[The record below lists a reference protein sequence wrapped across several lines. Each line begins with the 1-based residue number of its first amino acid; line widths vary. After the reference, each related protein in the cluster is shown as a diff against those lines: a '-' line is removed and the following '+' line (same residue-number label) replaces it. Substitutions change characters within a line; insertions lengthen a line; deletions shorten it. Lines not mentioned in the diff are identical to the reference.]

1 MTTTHTELGD
11 ILTAGV
17 LLMLRMGSA
26 IVTMP
31 VFNSPGIPSR
41 IKAMLTLVLTTVLT
55 PVAAFVPG
63 VHLALSG
70 LSMLGEVTVG
80 LGFGVTLSL
89 LSEAILF
96 AAQLMSTTFSFSLA
110 NLLDPNSMVETEVL
124 GTTLT
129 WLGVLV
135 LLAAGLHRTML
146 GAVMRTL
153 TTVPLGCASVGLQS
167 GLGFAAMASSIFAS
181 GVQLAAPIVSAALL
195 IEVAVGIVSRMAPAL
210 PAQIA
215 SVPIKTLVSY
225 FVLIGSLALWPRW
238 IEHHFTLLLDAAER
252 SVRA

>member
-1 MTTTHTELGD
+1 MPHSELGD
-11 ILTAGV
+11 VLTAGV

-41 IKAMLTLVLTTVLT
+41 VKAILTLVLTVVLT
-55 PVAAFVPG
+55 PVAAFVPD
-63 VHLALSG
+63 VHLVLSATA
-70 LSMLGEVTVG
+70 MLGEVAVG
-80 LGFGVTLSL
+80 LGFGLTLSL
-89 LSEAILF
+89 LNEAILF

-124 GTTLT
+124 GTALT

-135 LLAAGLHRTML
+135 LLGAGLHRTML
-146 GAVMRTL
+146 AALMRTL
-153 TTVPLGCASVGLQS
+153 ITVPLGRASVGLHS
-167 GLGFAAMASSIFAS
+167 GIAFAAMASSIFAS
-181 GVQLAAPIVSAALL
+181 GVQLAAPVVAAALL
-195 IEVAVGIVSRMAPAL
+195 VEIAVGIVSRMAPAL

-215 SVPIKTLVSY
+215 SIPVKTLVSY
-225 FVLIGSLALWPRW
+225 IVLIGSLAVWPRW
-238 IEHHFTLLLDAAER
+238 IEHRFALLLDAAQR